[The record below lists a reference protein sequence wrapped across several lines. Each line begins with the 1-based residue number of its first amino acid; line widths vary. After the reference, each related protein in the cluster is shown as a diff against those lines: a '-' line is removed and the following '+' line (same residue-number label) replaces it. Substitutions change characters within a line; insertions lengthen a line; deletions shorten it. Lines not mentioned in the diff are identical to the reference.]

1 MLNLPELTMI
11 LQNGIFNKNRD
22 KREKIQKNL
31 VMTLTELKQIKK
43 TMKKSK
49 IKVFESWYLKT
60 TLSELNKTID
70 LFEIYVNRGKRL
82 KL

>member
-1 MLNLPELTMI
+1 MI